1 MKLEFVRDE
10 GVIDL
15 ALKPGRGEGKGHSR
29 VEGCGRGLQTLTLF
43 TTKFVYLAR
52 LNFIIFFY
60 DPDSFRFVSYTELR

>member
-29 VEGCGRGLQTLTLF
+29 VEGCGRGFQTLTLF

-52 LNFIIFFY
+52 LNFIIIIFFMTLI
-60 DPDSFRFVSYTELR
+60 RFVSYTELR